1 MLGPAWT
8 DCTEAAHRPPATTHI
23 QPPRLSSGPQAFRA
37 RGLDLGAS
45 YVFCVRQRNDVG
57 WSAFS
62 EPSPIVTTT
71 TTLPPTRPVALL
83 TNAYDAVIQWEQDVK
98 MTFVDFKVQVGTLP
112 PNFGASGDGG
122 RPAVSQLAL
131 AEVTWKAAMARRL
144 AGEQLIGGGGDM
156 KGNGDGVD
164 AGAGDRPGS
173 PGDGGIRDGLATNV
187 TQVFLQQ
194 LSPGSVYVA
203 RVKVQSIAGWSV
215 YSDASDPFRT
225 PSAP

>member
-1 MLGPAWT
+1 M
-8 DCTEAAHRPPATTHI
+8 
-23 QPPRLSSGPQAFRA
+23 
-37 RGLDLGAS
+37 
-45 YVFCVRQRNDVG
+45 RQRNDVG

-62 EPSPIVTTT
+62 QPSPILTTT
-71 TTLPPTRPVALL
+71 TTLPPSQPAAILV
-83 TNAYDAVIQWEQDVK
+83 NAFDAVIQWVQDVK
-98 MTFVDFKVQVGTLP
+98 MTFVDFQIQVGTLP

-122 RPAVSQLAL
+122 RPAVSQLML

-144 AGEQLIGGGGDM
+144 AGEQLIGTGADGGAVGQ
-156 KGNGDGVD
+156 
-164 AGAGDRPGS
+164 RPAS
-173 PGDGGIRDGLATNV
+173 PGADGGIRDGLASNV
-187 TQVFLQQ
+187 TQVLLQQ